1 MRVGAI
7 LRACRTRAN
16 FTQAE
21 LADELFISQSDV
33 SKYENDTMEPHLSTL
48 QAWTSSTQTT
58 EVLVAF
64 LMGLDGLGI
73 MQTILEMGTNLVG
86 GITWNVI
93 KGSVLFIA

>member
-7 LRACRTRAN
+7 LRACRTRAG

-21 LADELFISQSDV
+21 LADKLYISQSDV

-48 QAWTSSTQTT
+48 QAWTSNTQTT

-64 LMGLDGLGI
+64 ICGMDGLNI
-73 MQTILEMGTNLVG
+73 MQNILDVTSSVIGSILLG
-86 GITWNVI
+86 GFV
-93 KGSVLFIA
+93 